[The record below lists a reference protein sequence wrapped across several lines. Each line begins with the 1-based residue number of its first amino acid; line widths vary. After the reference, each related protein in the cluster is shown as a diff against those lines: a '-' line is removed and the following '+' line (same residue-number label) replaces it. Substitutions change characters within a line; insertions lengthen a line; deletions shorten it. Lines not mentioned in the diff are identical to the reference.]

1 MYREN
6 KEFAQKVQTDAQ
18 ILIEI
23 PNKWVSTPTPY
34 AFTPRDI
41 KVRFGKVSGPLVHST
56 KIFMCYFTHEGKHL
70 KVSRLTPAPGFEG
83 INENSKALLD
93 AYLPK
98 VLAELIYHA
107 GLMNVDSIVVESR
120 IPNIANSF
128 LDLHFK
134 AGEKDGNYV
143 GEYCFKRASA

>member
-6 KEFAQKVQTDAQ
+6 KEFAQKVQAEAQ

-23 PNKWVSTPTPY
+23 PNKWASTPTPY
-34 AFTPRDI
+34 SFTPRDI
-41 KVRFGKVSGPLVHST
+41 KVRFGKISGPLVHST
-56 KIFMCYFTHEGKHL
+56 KIFMCYFTREKNSL

-83 INENSKALLD
+83 VNENSKALLD

-107 GLMNVDSIVVESR
+107 GLMNADSVIVESR
-120 IPNIANSF
+120 IPSIANSF
-128 LDLHFK
+128 LDLHFR
-134 AGEKDGNYV
+134 AGEEGGNYV
-143 GEYCFKRASA
+143 GEYSLKRAGA

>member
-6 KEFAQKVQTDAQ
+6 KEFAQKVQDEAQ
-18 ILIEI
+18 IIIEI
-23 PNKWVSTPTPY
+23 PNKWSTTPTPY

-56 KIFMCYFTHEGKHL
+56 KIFMCYFTQEKSAL
-70 KVSRLTPAPGFEG
+70 KISNLKPAPGFEG
-83 INENSKALLD
+83 VNENSKALLD

-98 VLAELIYHA
+98 VLAEFIYHA
-107 GLMNVDSIVVESR
+107 GLMNMDSVVVESR

-134 AGEKDGNYV
+134 AQEKDGNYV
-143 GEYCFKRASA
+143 GEYVFKRAGA